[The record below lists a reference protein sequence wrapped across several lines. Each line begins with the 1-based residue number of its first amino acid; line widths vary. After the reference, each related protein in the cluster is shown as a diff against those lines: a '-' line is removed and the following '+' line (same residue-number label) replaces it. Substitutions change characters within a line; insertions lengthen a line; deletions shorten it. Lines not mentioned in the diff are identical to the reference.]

1 MRGAGRPRPEP
12 QGGSCA
18 GRRLVRRCGGR
29 RGARGRVRHADRR
42 GELPANVVR
51 TLPGRLHDAGT
62 LLILGGLLVAAA
74 ASLPL
79 IRTRRYGLTVAALA
93 VALLA
98 IVPVLVALGIDAPG
112 LGQRAF
118 VLVGC
123 AFQCAFAMQLPVGEV
138 R

>member
-1 MRGAGRPRPEP
+1 
-12 QGGSCA
+12 
-18 GRRLVRRCGGR
+18 
-29 RGARGRVRHADRR
+29 
-42 GELPANVVR
+42 
-51 TLPGRLHDAGT
+51 
-62 LLILGGLLVAAA
+62 VAAA